1 MSMDIKFGC
10 ASCSKENGVT
20 VPIARILEKLDE
32 LFSRNDLA
40 AVGRLLEYWENEAR
54 ILNDERGLLEILN
67 EEIGYFRRTGDQER
81 GLLAVEEAF
90 ALIEKLELFDNE
102 SAGTLYLNGATTM
115 KAFGK
120 TKEALEYYGKAKKI
134 YESTI
139 APNDYKMAAFY
150 NNVSSAYKELG
161 DTEAAE
167 QACFDAIAILEQSDR
182 YNGEIAVT
190 HVNLAH
196 LYYDR
201 DSFDER
207 VYEHMEKAWEL
218 LSSSNNVHD
227 GNFAFLC
234 SKCYPSF
241 AYFGYIEYEKKLKEM
256 TEKIYERT

>member
-10 ASCSKENGVT
+10 ASCTKENGSI

-32 LFSRNDLA
+32 LFSKNDLA
-40 AVGRLLEYWENEAR
+40 AVGRLLDYWNNEAR

-67 EEIGYFRRTGDQER
+67 EEIGYFRRTGNKER
-81 GLLAVEEAF
+81 GLMAVEEAF

-102 SAGTLYLNGATTM
+102 SSGTLYLNGATTM

-120 TKEALEYYGKAKKI
+120 TKEALEYYAKAKKI
-134 YESTI
+134 YEATL

-161 DTEAAE
+161 EVEKAE
-167 QACFDAIAILEQSDR
+167 QACFAAIAILEQSNK

-196 LYYDR
+196 LYYDL
-201 DSFDER
+201 DNLDER
-207 VYEHMEKAWEL
+207 VYDHMEKAWEL
-218 LSSSNNVHD
+218 LNSESNVHD

-241 AYFGYIEYEKKLKEM
+241 SYFGYIEYEKKLREI
-256 TEKIYERT
+256 TEKIYAGT